1 MKKIIVISDS
11 FKGTLSSAEICEI
24 ARQSVPR
31 VLPGCELAAIPVAD
45 GGEGTV
51 DCFIHTAGASPVA
64 VNVAGPYGETVRA
77 VYARIGNKAVIEMV
91 CAAGLTLTERHDPEL
106 ATTFGVGEIIR
117 HAAEHGCDEILLGL
131 GGSGTNDCGCGCAA
145 ALGVKFYGP
154 EGMEFVPP
162 GRDLGRVARID
173 VSAARELLK
182 GVRLT
187 VMCDVDNPLCG
198 PAGAAHVFAPQ
209 KGADEAMVLRL
220 DAGLRSLSEVIRR
233 ELGLSVADMAGAG
246 AAGGMGAGCAAFL
259 GAELKPGIEAI
270 LDLVDFDRH
279 LKDAELVITGEG
291 RIDAQSVHGK
301 VISGVAKR
309 TASRGVPLIAIVG
322 GIDDSA
328 DEAYAQGVTAMFGI
342 DRGAEAF
349 EACAHKAADNYRRTL
364 EDVLRLVRRLTRN
377 SR

>member
-1 MKKIIVISDS
+1 M
-11 FKGTLSSAEICEI
+11 F
-24 ARQSVPR
+24 
-31 VLPGCELAAIPVAD
+31 
-45 GGEGTV
+45 
-51 DCFIHTAGASPVA
+51 HTHGRASPVA

-77 VYARIGNKAVIEMV
+77 VYARIGNKAVIEMA

-145 ALGVKFYGP
+145 ALGVKFYGTD
-154 EGMEFVPP
+154 GMEFVPP

-209 KGADEAMVLRL
+209 KGADEA
-220 DAGLRSLSEVIRR
+220 
-233 ELGLSVADMAGAG
+233 
-246 AAGGMGAGCAAFL
+246 
-259 GAELKPGIEAI
+259 
-270 LDLVDFDRH
+270 
-279 LKDAELVITGEG
+279 
-291 RIDAQSVHGK
+291 
-301 VISGVAKR
+301 
-309 TASRGVPLIAIVG
+309 
-322 GIDDSA
+322 
-328 DEAYAQGVTAMFGI
+328 YAQGVTAMFGI

-349 EACAHKAADNYRRTL
+349 EACAHKAADNYRRTP
-364 EDVLRLVRRLTRN
+364 EDVLRLVRRLTQN

>member
-1 MKKIIVISDS
+1 MKKNIVISDS

-77 VYARIGNKAVIEMV
+77 VYARIGNKAVIEMA

-106 ATTFGVGEIIR
+106 ATTFGVGKTIR
-117 HAAEHGCDEILLGL
+117 HAVEHGCDEILLGL

-145 ALGVKFYGP
+145 AL
-154 EGMEFVPP
+154 
-162 GRDLGRVARID
+162 
-173 VSAARELLK
+173 

-246 AAGGMGAGCAAFL
+246 A
-259 GAELKPGIEAI
+259 
-270 LDLVDFDRH
+270 
-279 LKDAELVITGEG
+279 TGV
-291 RIDAQSVHGK
+291 R
-301 VISGVAKR
+301 R
-309 TASRGVPLIAIVG
+309 PLRRAPI
-322 GIDDSA
+322 
-328 DEAYAQGVTAMFGI
+328 
-342 DRGAEAF
+342 R
-349 EACAHKAADNYRRTL
+349 RRTTTGA
-364 EDVLRLVRRLTRN
+364 RWRM
-377 SR
+377 SCAW